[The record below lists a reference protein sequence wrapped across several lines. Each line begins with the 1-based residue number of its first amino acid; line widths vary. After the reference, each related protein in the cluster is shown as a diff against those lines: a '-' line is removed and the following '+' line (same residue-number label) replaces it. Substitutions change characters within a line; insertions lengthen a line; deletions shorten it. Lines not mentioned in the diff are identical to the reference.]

1 MISTVGRLSHTAKIS
16 DSSDDSAIEFK
27 IRNVTSTSRLGAQY
41 TFMPKTLS
49 KLLLGNKYTAHVL
62 TQIGV

>member
-27 IRNVTSTSRLGAQY
+27 IRNETKTSHLGAQY
-41 TFMPKTLS
+41 SFISKTLS
-49 KLLLGNKYTAHVL
+49 KLLLGNEYTANV
-62 TQIGV
+62 